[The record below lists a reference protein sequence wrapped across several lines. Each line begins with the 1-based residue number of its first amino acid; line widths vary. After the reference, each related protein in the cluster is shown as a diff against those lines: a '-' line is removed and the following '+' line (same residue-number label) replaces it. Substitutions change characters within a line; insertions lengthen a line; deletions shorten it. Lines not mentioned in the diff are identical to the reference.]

1 MACVCREEHKGI
13 RFAVITMFMN
23 PILTVDVTDEIQP
36 LLERMAGMS
45 KKSISA
51 AAKSLGW
58 YLRGEIKQGVKSGAP
73 GGETFKERRPLEV
86 RKALGGG
93 SAASKWYGR
102 MVNAI
107 GYQYT
112 NGTLR
117 IGWTSRTAAMYGRKQ
132 EFGNVTKVTEEIR
145 RRFARAGYP
154 LRKDTTE
161 IVLPERN
168 VFDPMTGELYPQ
180 IAPYVQQKLNEYA
193 SGDVAFSKRSRRKYR
208 VYYR

>member
-23 PILTVDVTDEIQP
+23 PIITVDVTDEIQP
-36 LLERMAGMS
+36 LLERMALNSQRTLG
-45 KKSISA
+45 A

-58 YLRGEIKQGVKSGAP
+58 FLQKEIKKGIKSGSP
-73 GGETFKERRPLEV
+73 GGDTFQERRPYEV
-86 RKALGGG
+86 RKALGKGV
-93 SAASKWYGR
+93 AARQWYGR
-102 MVNAI
+102 MARAI
-107 GYQYT
+107 GYQYSD
-112 NGTLR
+112 NVLR
-117 IGWTSRTAAMYGRKQ
+117 IGWTSRTASVYGRKQ

-161 IVLPERN
+161 IVLPERP

-193 SGDVAFSKRSRRKYR
+193 SGDVAFSKKSRRKYR

>member
-1 MACVCREEHKGI
+1 MINME
-13 RFAVITMFMN
+13 IT
-23 PILTVDVTDEIQP
+23 PIITVDVTDEIQP

-58 YLRGEIKQGVKSGAP
+58 YLRGEIKKGVKSGSP
-73 GGETFKERRPLEV
+73 GGETFKERRPYEV
-86 RKALGGG
+86 RSALGN
-93 SAASKWYGR
+93 AAKTWYGR
-102 MVNAI
+102 MSNAI
-107 GYQYT
+107 GYQYHD
-112 NGTLR
+112 GILR
-117 IGWTSRTAAMYGRKQ
+117 VGWTSRTAAMYGRKQ

-145 RRFARAGYP
+145 KRFARAGYP

-168 VFDPMTGELYPQ
+168 VFDPMAGELYPQ
-180 IAPYVQQKLNEYA
+180 IAPYVQQKLSEYA
-193 SGDVAFSKRSRRKYR
+193 NGDVAFSKKSRRKYK

>member
-1 MACVCREEHKGI
+1 MINME
-13 RFAVITMFMN
+13 IT
-23 PILTVDVTDEIQP
+23 PIITVDVTDEIQP

-58 YLRGEIKQGVKSGAP
+58 YLRGEIKKGVKSGAP
-73 GGETFKERRPLEV
+73 GGETFKERRPYEV
-86 RKALGGG
+86 RSALGN
-93 SAASKWYGR
+93 AAKTWYGR
-102 MVNAI
+102 MSNAI
-107 GYQYT
+107 GYQYHD
-112 NGTLR
+112 GILR
-117 IGWTSRTAAMYGRKQ
+117 VGWTSRTAAMYGRKQ

-145 RRFARAGYP
+145 KRFARAGYP

-168 VFDPMTGELYPQ
+168 VFDPMAGELYPQ
-180 IAPYVQQKLNEYA
+180 IAPYVQQKLSEYA
-193 SGDVAFSKRSRRKYR
+193 NGDVAFSKRSRRKYK